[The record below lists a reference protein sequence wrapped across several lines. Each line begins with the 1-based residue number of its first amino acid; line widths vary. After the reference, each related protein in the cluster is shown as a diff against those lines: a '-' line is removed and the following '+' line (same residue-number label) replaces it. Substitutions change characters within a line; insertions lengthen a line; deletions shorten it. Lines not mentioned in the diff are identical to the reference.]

1 MVFFCSALLGFVFWA
16 LFGLVLTP
24 VFDRH
29 TVTYCFSNGNGS
41 ALERTV
47 RAYGWLREGK
57 RNGGELVIVDCGLSA
72 EGKRLVDGL
81 RQDRMWLSCCPL
93 EKLPDH
99 AKLLQQCLENNEEL

>member
-1 MVFFCSALLGFVFWA
+1 MALEILMVFFCSALLGFVFWA

-57 RNGGELVIVDCGLSA
+57 RNGGTDVERKKGYSGFGNASFGVS
-72 EGKRLVDGL
+72 GKNKGI
-81 RQDRMWLSCCPL
+81 
-93 EKLPDH
+93 
-99 AKLLQQCLENNEEL
+99 